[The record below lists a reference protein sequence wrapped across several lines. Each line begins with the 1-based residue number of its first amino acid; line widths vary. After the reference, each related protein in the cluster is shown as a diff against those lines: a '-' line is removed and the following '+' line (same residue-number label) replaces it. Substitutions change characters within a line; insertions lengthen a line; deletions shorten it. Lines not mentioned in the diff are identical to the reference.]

1 MLHPPSISAT
11 TSCSLPR
18 DTSVQYMTRLRDLS
32 RRKRNGAVC
41 VPTRGTHGCA
51 SSSPTEPA
59 WAAYA
64 LAILLLRHGVRCV
77 FFSSVVCCC
86 LRFIVDMQCF
96 PEDDVL
102 RVRFMRPPICIT
114 SSSIVV
120 RVAFPGTLAA
130 AALLFCFFFFKYQ
143 RYRAVLHC
151 SISSRGALRYRCLLY
166 VAKLGEP
173 IGPRDEYGNSHC
185 QPFRHS

>member
-1 MLHPPSISAT
+1 M
-11 TSCSLPR
+11 
-18 DTSVQYMTRLRDLS
+18 
-32 RRKRNGAVC
+32 
-41 VPTRGTHGCA
+41 
-51 SSSPTEPA
+51 
-59 WAAYA
+59 AYDA
-64 LAILLLRHGVRCV
+64 C

-114 SSSIVV
+114 SSSILVG
-120 RVAFPGTLAA
+120 VAFPGTLAA
-130 AALLFCFFFFKYQ
+130 AALLFFFLKYQ
-143 RYRAVLHC
+143 RNRAVLHS
-151 SISSRGALRYRCLLY
+151 SISSSGALRYRWLLY

-173 IGPRDEYGNSHC
+173 IGPRDEYGKSHC